1 MKVKSLLA
9 KPIKIFII
17 YSFVFLIVFGNE
29 TAIAVEKEIDVNT
42 NLENSNRYLFK
53 VENLKPGDWMPR
65 NITIKND
72 GKQDFK
78 YTSNIR
84 KSKSVKGLFEELEL
98 EVKKDTKMLYE
109 GKLKDFKGFSPRE
122 LSKGT
127 EETLFFQVTMPEHL
141 GNEFQNSSA
150 EVDIIFLAEAT
161 GDPETDNETPGTG
174 DNSDSG
180 EGTNNLPP
188 SSDATVIPEKVNK
201 LPNTATNN
209 YNLLLIGALFLG
221 AGSVIFLSRY
231 RRLRS
236 ET

>member
-1 MKVKSLLA
+1 MKIKNLLA
-9 KPIKIFII
+9 KPIKLLLFI
-17 YSFVFLIVFGNE
+17 LLNLLVFGNA
-29 TAIAVEKEIDVNT
+29 TVIAQEKDIDINT
-42 NLENSNRYLFK
+42 NLENTNSYLFQ
-53 VENLKPGDWMPR
+53 VDNLKPGDWMPR

-72 GKQDFK
+72 GNQDFK
-78 YTSNIR
+78 YTSNIG
-84 KSKSVKGLFEELEL
+84 KSKSINGLFEELEL

-122 LSKGT
+122 LAKGT

-141 GNEFQNSSA
+141 GNEFQNSDA
-150 EVDIIFLAEAT
+150 EVEIIFLAEAT
-161 GDPETDNETPGTG
+161 GEPGTGNETPGSG
-174 DNSDSG
+174 DNNSG
-180 EGTNNLPP
+180 GGTNNSPP
-188 SSDATVIPEKVNK
+188 STDATVIPEKVNK

-221 AGSVIFLSRY
+221 AGSVILLWRY

>member
-17 YSFVFLIVFGNE
+17 YSFVFLIVFGNK
-29 TAIAVEKEIDVNT
+29 TAIALDKEIDINT
-42 NLENSNRYLFK
+42 NLDNSNRYLFK

-72 GKQDFK
+72 GNQDFK
-78 YTSNIR
+78 YTSNIG
-84 KSKSVKGLFEELEL
+84 KSKSIKGLFEELEL

-122 LSKGT
+122 LGKGT

-141 GNEFQNSSA
+141 GNEFQNSAA
-150 EVDIIFLAEAT
+150 EVEIIFLAEAT
-161 GDPETDNETPGTG
+161 GDSGTDNETPGSG
-174 DNSDSG
+174 DNNSG
-180 EGTNNLPP
+180 GGTNTSPP
-188 SSDATVIPEKVNK
+188 STDATVIPEKVNK

-209 YNLLLIGALFLG
+209 YNLLLIGALFLST
-221 AGSVIFLSRY
+221 GSVILLWRY

-236 ET
+236 DT

>member
-1 MKVKSLLA
+1 MNNKKLLA
-9 KPIKIFII
+9 KPIMIFISGI
-17 YSFVFLIVFGNE
+17 IFFMFLG
-29 TAIAVEKEIDVNT
+29 EKIIGAEKREIDINT
-42 NLENSNRYLFK
+42 TPHGIMFN

-72 GKQDFK
+72 GKQNFK
-78 YTSNIR
+78 YTSKIG
-84 KSKSVKGLFEELEL
+84 KSKSIKGLFEELEL
-98 EVKKDTKMLYE
+98 EVKKDTKMLYK

-122 LSKGT
+122 LAKGT

-141 GNEFQNSSA
+141 GNEFQNSVA
-150 EVDIIFLAEAT
+150 EVEIIFLAEAT
-161 GDPETDNETPGTG
+161 GEPGTGNETPGSG
-174 DNSDSG
+174 DNNSG
-180 EGTNNLPP
+180 GGTNNSPP
-188 SSDATVIPEKVNK
+188 STDATVIPEKVNK

-221 AGSVIFLSRY
+221 AGSVILLWRY

>member
-9 KPIKIFII
+9 KPIKI
-17 YSFVFLIVFGNE
+17 LILSVLVILIAFGND
-29 TAIAVEKEIDVNT
+29 TAIAEKKNLDINT
-42 NLENSNRYLFK
+42 NSNEYLFE

-72 GKQDFK
+72 GNQNFK
-78 YTSNIR
+78 YTSNIGN
-84 KSKSVKGLFEELEL
+84 SKSVKGLFEELEL
-98 EVKKDTKMLYE
+98 EVKKDTKILYE

-122 LSKGT
+122 LAKGT

-141 GNEFQNSSA
+141 GNEFQNSAA
-150 EVDIIFLAEAT
+150 EVEIIFLAEVT
-161 GDPETDNETPGTG
+161 GEPGTDNETPGSG
-174 DNSDSG
+174 DNNSG
-180 EGTNNLPP
+180 GGTNNSPP
-188 SSDATVIPEKVNK
+188 ATDATVIPEKVNK

-221 AGSVIFLSRY
+221 AGSVILLWRY
-231 RRLRS
+231 RRMRS

>member
-1 MKVKSLLA
+1 MKIKSLLA
-9 KPIKIFII
+9 KPIKLLLFFILL
-17 YSFVFLIVFGNE
+17 YLLVFGNA
-29 TAIAVEKEIDVNT
+29 TVIAQEEDIDINT

-53 VENLKPGDWMPR
+53 VEDLKPGDWMPR

-78 YTSNIR
+78 YTSNIG
-84 KSKSVKGLFEELEL
+84 KSKTIKGLFEELEL
-98 EVKKDTKMLYE
+98 EVKKDTNMLYE

-122 LSKGT
+122 LAKGT
-127 EETLFFQVTMPEHL
+127 EETLFFQVTMPAHL
-141 GNEFQNSSA
+141 GNEFQNSAA
-150 EVDIIFLAEAT
+150 EVEIIFLAEAT
-161 GDPETDNETPGTG
+161 GDPGVDNDTPGSG
-174 DNSDSG
+174 DNNSG
-180 EGTNNLPP
+180 GGTNNSPP
-188 SSDATVIPEKVNK
+188 STDATVIPEKVNK

-221 AGSVIFLSRY
+221 SGSVILLWRY

>member
-17 YSFVFLIVFGNE
+17 YSFVFLIVFGNK
-29 TAIAVEKEIDVNT
+29 TAIALDKEIDINT
-42 NLENSNRYLFK
+42 NLDNSNRYLFK

-72 GKQDFK
+72 GNQDFK
-78 YTSNIR
+78 YTSNIG
-84 KSKSVKGLFEELEL
+84 KSKSIKGLFEALEL

-122 LSKGT
+122 LAKGT

-141 GNEFQNSSA
+141 GNEFQNSAA
-150 EVDIIFLAEAT
+150 EVEIIFLAEAT
-161 GDPETDNETPGTG
+161 GDPGTDNETPGSG
-174 DNSDSG
+174 DNNNSG
-180 EGTNNLPP
+180 GGTNNSPP
-188 SSDATVIPEKVNK
+188 STDATVIPEKVNK

-221 AGSVIFLSRY
+221 AGSVILLWRY